1 MSLENV
7 ASILIVDAEDADRM
21 AVASELRG
29 LGHEVGESATASK
42 ALQVA
47 ERLNPD
53 LMVLGWSLPD
63 AAGLDVLQNVK
74 RIGQTSATR
83 VLMTSS
89 EKPEENVVLALN
101 AGADDFV
108 SKPFAMP
115 ELLARLGAC
124 LRRPATVS
132 SGAEL
137 RAGGIMIDAVAHR
150 VFVDGDS
157 LTLAPREYRLLSF
170 LMTNRDRVYS
180 RRQLLTHVWDRS
192 ASVGVR
198 TVDVHV
204 RRLRSL
210 LEPYQYDHFLQT
222 VRGSGY
228 RFSPDA

>member
-1 MSLENV
+1 
-7 ASILIVDAEDADRM
+7 M
-21 AVASELRG
+21 AVATELRG
-29 LGHEVGESATASK
+29 LGHEVGESATAAK
-42 ALQVA
+42 ALEAA
-47 ERLNPD
+47 ERLRPD
-53 LMVLGWSLPD
+53 LMLLGWSLPD

-74 RIGQTSATR
+74 RVGPHRPTR

-89 EKPEENVVLALN
+89 ENPDENVVTALD

-124 LRRPATVS
+124 LRRPASAS
-132 SGAEL
+132 SGDEQ
-137 RAGGIMIDAVAHR
+137 RAGGILIDNVAHR

-170 LMTNRDRVYS
+170 LMANRDRVYS
-180 RRQLLTHVWDRS
+180 RRQLLTHVWERN

-204 RRLRSL
+204 RRLRGM
-210 LEPYQYDHFLQT
+210 LEPYQYDHFVQT

>member
-1 MSLENV
+1 MSTEGV
-7 ASILIVDAEDADRM
+7 ASILIVDAEDGDRI
-21 AVASELRG
+21 AVAKALRG
-29 LGHEVGESATASK
+29 LGHEVGESATAAK
-42 ALQVA
+42 ALEAA
-47 ERLNPD
+47 ERIRPD

-63 AAGLDVLQNVK
+63 AAGLDVLQDVK
-74 RIGQTSATR
+74 RAGAHSATR

-89 EKPEENVVLALN
+89 ENPGENVVTALD
-101 AGADDFV
+101 AGADEFV

-124 LRRPATVS
+124 LRRPATLS

-137 RAGGIMIDAVAHR
+137 RAGGISIDSVAQR
-150 VFVDGDS
+150 VFVDGDA

-170 LMTNRDRVYS
+170 LVTNRDRVYS
-180 RRQLLTHVWDRS
+180 RRQLLTHVWDRN

-210 LEPYQYDHFLQT
+210 LEPYRYDHFVQT